1 MLKRRTTL
9 LLIGFPFYV
18 LLLSF
23 LSTLLWLLVFSPIE
37 GWAEWGTEFVD
48 RFPWVD
54 ELEWWLLGVLPGL
67 LIAIT
72 QYLFIVPVLDVRVRM
87 TRDGR
92 PLLRSL
98 IGAAFVAALGMTALL
113 LALSD
118 VVWLVQRG
126 EAREY
131 EAYWS
136 LTTVVLT
143 VLACSWLIWTPLL
156 AIFSR
161 RRPHRTTPG
170 RLVGLLLGGTI
181 AEMVVIIPVDVLV
194 RYRNSCYCA
203 TASFHATWLATLA
216 LLWLTGPG
224 IVLAVTSKRRRA
236 WLEHHCASCGYAK
249 GPSPGSACPECGY
262 AWLEAS
268 RTGE

>member
-1 MLKRRTTL
+1 MLKRRTVL

-23 LSTLLWLLVFSPIE
+23 LSTLLWLLLLAPIE
-37 GWAEWGTEFVD
+37 GWAQWGREFVD

-54 ELEWWLLGVLPGL
+54 EPGWWILGGIPGL
-67 LIAIT
+67 LIATT
-72 QYLFIVPVLDVRVRM
+72 QYLFLAPVLDVRVRVQKG
-87 TRDGR
+87 GR
-92 PLLRSL
+92 PLVRSL
-98 IGAAFVAALGMTALL
+98 VGAAFVGAVGMTALL

-118 VVWLVQRG
+118 VVWLLFRG
-126 EAREY
+126 EGREY
-131 EAYWS
+131 LGYWS
-136 LTTVVLT
+136 LTIVVLS
-143 VLACSWLIWTPLL
+143 VLVCSWLIWTPLL

-181 AEMVVIIPVDVLV
+181 AEMAVIIPVDLLV
-194 RYRNSCYCA
+194 RYRGQCYCA
-203 TASFHATWLATLA
+203 TASFHGTWLAVLA

-236 WLEHHCASCGYAK
+236 WLEHHCANCGYAK
-249 GPSPGSACPECGY
+249 GPSPGAKCSECGY
-262 AWLEAS
+262 AWV
-268 RTGE
+268 GQ

>member
-1 MLKRRTTL
+1 MLKRRTVL

-23 LSTLLWLLVFSPIE
+23 LSTLLWLLVYDPVE
-37 GWAEWGTEFVD
+37 GWAEWGDEFVG
-48 RFPWVD
+48 RFPWLD
-54 ELEWWLLGVLPGL
+54 DTEWWLIGVVPGL
-67 LIAIT
+67 LVATT
-72 QYLFIVPVLDVRVRM
+72 QYLFIVPLFDVRVRVG
-87 TRDGR
+87 RDGR
-92 PLLRSL
+92 PLLPSL
-98 IGAAFVAALGMTALL
+98 IGAAFVGALGMTALI

-118 VVWLVQRG
+118 VVWLLFRG
-126 EAREY
+126 EGREY
-131 EAYWS
+131 DAFWS
-136 LTTVVLT
+136 LTTVVLS

-194 RYRNSCYCA
+194 RSRNSCYCA
-203 TASFHATWLATLA
+203 TASFQGTWLAVLA

-236 WLEHHCASCGYAK
+236 WLEHHCAHCGYAK
-249 GPSPGSACPECGY
+249 GPSPGPVCPECSY
-262 AWLEAS
+262 AWV
-268 RTGE
+268 G

>member
-1 MLKRRTTL
+1 MLKRRTVL

-23 LSTLLWLLVFSPIE
+23 LSILLWLLVYHPIE
-37 GWAEWGTEFVD
+37 AWSEIDFHWS
-48 RFPWVD
+48 WV
-54 ELEWWLLGVLPGL
+54 EQPEWWMIGVVPGL
-67 LIAIT
+67 LIATT
-72 QYLFIVPVLDVRVRM
+72 QYLFIVPLFDVRVRVA
-87 TRDGR
+87 RDGR
-92 PLLRSL
+92 PLLPSL
-98 IGAAFVAALGMTALL
+98 IGAAFVGALGMTAMI
-113 LALSD
+113 LALTD
-118 VVWLVQRG
+118 VVGLLFRG

-131 EAYWS
+131 DAYWS
-136 LTTVVLT
+136 LTTVVLS

-181 AEMVVIIPVDVLV
+181 AEMVVIIPVDLLV
-194 RYRNSCYCA
+194 RYRGQCYCA
-203 TASFHATWLATLA
+203 TASFHGTWLAVLA

-236 WLEHHCASCGYAK
+236 WLSHHCANCGYAK
-249 GPSPGSACPECGY
+249 GPSPGPVCPECSY
-262 AWLEAS
+262 AWV
-268 RTGE
+268 GQ